1 MTITILW
8 VIVLM
13 CCVPSLAYA
22 LFSIWFDSRY
32 PVEVQERA
40 KADVEELLKRA
51 NEETAN
57 RPRVRDA
64 KQFNQEGE

>member
-32 PVEVQERA
+32 PTEAQERA
-40 KADVEELLKRA
+40 QADVEELLKRA

-57 RPRVRDA
+57 RPRVRA
-64 KQFNQEGE
+64 GTKTYQPGE

>member
-22 LFSIWFDSRY
+22 LFSIWFDARY
-32 PVEVQERA
+32 PTEAQERA
-40 KADVEELLKRA
+40 QADVEELLKRA

-57 RPRVRDA
+57 RPRVRA
-64 KQFNQEGE
+64 GTQIYQPGE